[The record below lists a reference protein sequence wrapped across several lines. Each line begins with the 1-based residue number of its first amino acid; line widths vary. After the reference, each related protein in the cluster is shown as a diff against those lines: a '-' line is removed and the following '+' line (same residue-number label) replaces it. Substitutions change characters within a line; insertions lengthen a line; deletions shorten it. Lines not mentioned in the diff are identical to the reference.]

1 MKQEFFSA
9 YQLYPLLAAA
19 RELLPPNQSA
29 IYEVDVSDISVTQI
43 NSNNLC
49 QYGYVLHDMNATLN
63 TSLPANLRH
72 VQKNY

>member
-29 IYEVDVSDISVTQI
+29 IYEVDVSDIS
-43 NSNNLC
+43 
-49 QYGYVLHDMNATLN
+49 ATLN
-63 TSLPANLRH
+63 
-72 VQKNY
+72 